1 MEARQGFS
9 RRNRRSS
16 LGIIALVLVV
26 FITGVL
32 FGTNLRGIA
41 HRLGINLVD
50 SSFAKLEA
58 VYTWVKKHHVDPDAI
73 DPTRA
78 VEDAIR
84 GMLPHVDGGYT
95 RYESA
100 EEAAEFNQSTLEG
113 KYTGVGI
120 QSKPPTSGEMEVE
133 IVFRG
138 SPAEDAGVKV
148 RDKIIAVDGQAIKGL
163 TQTDINN
170 RIRGEAGTE
179 VTLTLI
185 REGET
190 APLNIAIRR
199 GVIALPVVDHW
210 VDGNV
215 GVVAMYR
222 FTETAPGQLREAIL
236 ELKQKQVSAIL
247 FDLRSNGG
255 GLLYSAQEI
264 VDFFLPAGEVI
275 VRQVDRYGAE
285 QVLKTT
291 EGTIWDGPLAV
302 LLNGGSASASEVVAG
317 ALQDHDRAVLLGE
330 VSFGKGTV
338 QVPYP
343 MTDGSRLWITQYRYL
358 TPSGRDIHKKGLT
371 PDFSIE
377 QPENVQVDE
386 QLLQAVKYVK
396 DNLVQR

>member
-1 MEARQGFS
+1 METGQGFS
-9 RRNRRSS
+9 RNRRSK
-16 LGIIALVLVV
+16 LGIIALVLLV
-26 FITGVL
+26 FFTGVL
-32 FGTNLRGIA
+32 LGTNLRGIA

-50 SSFAKLEA
+50 NSFAKLEA
-58 VYTWVKKHHVDPDAI
+58 VYTWVKEHHVDPDAL

-78 VEDAIR
+78 VDDAIR

-100 EEAAEFNQSTLEG
+100 EEAAEFNQSTIEG

-138 SPAEDAGVKV
+138 SPAEAAGVKV
-148 RDKIIAVDGQAIKGL
+148 RDKIMAVDGQAIKGL
-163 TQTDINN
+163 TQIDINN
-170 RIRGEAGTE
+170 RIRGEAGTA
-179 VTLTLI
+179 VTLTIL
-185 REGET
+185 REGES
-190 APLNIAIRR
+190 APLNITIER

-210 VDGNV
+210 VEGDV

-236 ELKQKQVSAIL
+236 DLKEQQVDAIL

-275 VRQVDRYGAE
+275 VREVDRYGVE
-285 QVLKTT
+285 QVPKTK
-291 EGTIWDGPLAV
+291 EGTIWDGPLAI

-317 ALQDHDRAVLLGE
+317 ALQDHDRAILLGE

-358 TPSGRDIHKKGLT
+358 TPSGRDINKKGLT
-371 PDFSIE
+371 PDVIIE
-377 QPENVQVDE
+377 QPENAQVDE
-386 QLLQAVKYVK
+386 QLQQAVKYVK
-396 DNLVQR
+396 DNMVQK

>member
-1 MEARQGFS
+1 MEARQRFN
-9 RRNRRSS
+9 RNRRSS

-26 FITGVL
+26 FFTGVL
-32 FGTNLRGIA
+32 LGTNLRGLA

-50 SSFAKLEA
+50 NSFAKLEA
-58 VYTWVKKHHVDPDAI
+58 VYTWVKEHHVDPDAL

-113 KYTGVGI
+113 KYSGVGI

-138 SPAEDAGVKV
+138 SPAEASGVKV
-148 RDKIIAVDGQAIKGL
+148 RDKIIAVDGQVIKGL

-179 VTLTLI
+179 VTLTI
-185 REGET
+185 VREGES
-190 APLNIAIRR
+190 APLNISIRR
-199 GVIALPVVDHW
+199 GLIALPVVDHW
-210 VDGNV
+210 VDGEV

-236 ELKQKQVSAIL
+236 DLKQQQVSAIL

-264 VDFFLPAGEVI
+264 VDFFLPGDKLI
-275 VRQVDRYGAE
+275 VRQVDRRGVE

-302 LLNGGSASASEVVAG
+302 LLNSASASASEVVAG
-317 ALQDHDRAVLLGE
+317 ALQDHERAVLLGE

-358 TPSGRDIHKKGLT
+358 TPEGRDIHQKGLT
-371 PDFSIE
+371 PDVSID
-377 QPENVQVDE
+377 QPENVRVDE
-386 QLLQAVKYVK
+386 QLRQAVKYVK
-396 DNLVQR
+396 DNMLQR

>member
-1 MEARQGFS
+1 METGQGFS
-9 RRNRRSS
+9 RNRRSK
-16 LGIIALVLVV
+16 LGIIALVLLV
-26 FITGVL
+26 FFTGVL
-32 FGTNLRGIA
+32 LGTNLRGIA

-50 SSFAKLEA
+50 NSFAKLEA
-58 VYTWVKKHHVDPDAI
+58 VYTWVKEHHVDPDAL

-78 VEDAIR
+78 VDDAIR

-100 EEAAEFNQSTLEG
+100 EEAAEFNQSTIEG

-138 SPAEDAGVKV
+138 SPAEAAGVKV
-148 RDKIIAVDGQAIKGL
+148 RDKVMAVDGQAIKGL
-163 TQTDINN
+163 TQIDINN
-170 RIRGEAGTE
+170 RIRGEAGTA
-179 VTLTLI
+179 VTLTIL
-185 REGET
+185 REGES
-190 APLNIAIRR
+190 APLNITIER

-210 VDGNV
+210 VEGDV

-236 ELKQKQVSAIL
+236 DLKEQQVAAIL

-275 VRQVDRYGAE
+275 VREVDRYGVE
-285 QVLKTT
+285 QVPKTK
-291 EGTIWDGPLAV
+291 EGTIWDGPLAI

-317 ALQDHDRAVLLGE
+317 ALQDHDRAILLGE

-358 TPSGRDIHKKGLT
+358 TPSGRDINKKGLT
-371 PDFSIE
+371 PDVIIE
-377 QPENVQVDE
+377 QPENAQVDE
-386 QLLQAVKYVK
+386 QLQQAVKYVK
-396 DNLVQR
+396 DNMVQK